1 MTSLRASI
9 LRASSLP
16 QGFLRVYEAM
26 PDTQLD
32 VPEAYTLLERI
43 VTLAFQKGV
52 ISRDTMRR
60 MPTK

>member
-1 MTSLRASI
+1 MV
-9 LRASSLP
+9 

-32 VPEAYTLLERI
+32 VPDAYGLLERI
-43 VTLAFQKGV
+43 VTLAFKKGV
-52 ISRDTMRR
+52 ISRDTVRR

>member
-1 MTSLRASI
+1 
-9 LRASSLP
+9 
-16 QGFLRVYEAM
+16 M

-32 VPEAYTLLERI
+32 VPDAYALLELI
-43 VTLAFQKGV
+43 VTRAFQKGV